1 MPEISRQTMDR
12 TDALDHVANG
22 IAYNPM
28 LLQPGS
34 DILYTHDYHFD
45 TSVFAA
51 GGDTGYGHQARD
63 L

>member
-1 MPEISRQTMDR
+1 MDR
-12 TDALDHVANG
+12 TDAFHHVANG